1 MAESGDKFDALPA
14 PPEALE
20 RGGVEVLRAVVLDGG
35 LHVSLRPA
43 FEDPAMWG
51 MVIADITRHAARA
64 FAANYAVS
72 EDDALGQ
79 ILEILQAEFDD
90 PTDLGTTT
98 ALS

>member
-1 MAESGDKFDALPA
+1 MAEPGDKFDALPA

-20 RGGVEVLRAVVLDGG
+20 QGGVEILRAAVLNGG
-35 LHVSLRPA
+35 LHVLLRPA

-51 MVIADITRHAARA
+51 MVLADIARHAARS

-72 EDDALGQ
+72 EDEALGQ
-79 ILEILQAEFDD
+79 MLEVLQAEFDE